1 MFKKRRKIINIVLLV
16 TVFISLFQIQ
26 QPDDV
31 VQAQS
36 TSYSVSGRVT
46 DGYGNGL
53 SGVRVIADSKYKTFL
68 PLISSAASTM
78 NSDVQPKLGIQFY
91 YSAVTDSEGYYTID
105 AIPNGTYILQVDLP
119 GVTFS
124 PEKREINADT
134 TGSQDF
140 NLYLSDPVITPETV
154 VLTDL
159 SNQYLDGVSYDG
171 ETFTFTQ
178 MTSELEQVDVGDIIV
193 SGVSAVDPDGY
204 LRKITSI
211 TNPGAGV
218 IFATVPATLE
228 ESIQDGS
235 AFMMDTLQP
244 SKVIS
249 MAALPGVTMLAPRLN
264 EPLTFYFEVED
275 VVLYDDDGNLSTTND
290 QIRANGSIEFDM
302 EFVFY
307 LDMQGFQVRRFSLT
321 NENTLRD
328 TLEIFTEIELASLE
342 EEAIL
347 ATQYFSPITLMVG
360 PFPIVFVP
368 KLDLV
373 VGVDGSVK
381 VGVSTEVTHEFSMRA
396 GIQYRYSD
404 GWSPIA
410 EVTNTFSYTPPHLT
424 FEMTLKGYFGARF
437 NLYLYGLAGPF
448 VKITPYLEIK
458 VEPLEQPWWTLYG
471 GLDVPVGFR
480 AHDQLEKILDLEEY
494 EVFAIGLKQIIA
506 QAQVVDPGD
515 MVLVPAG
522 EFQMGCD
529 PDHNGGFGCDS
540 DELPLHTVYL
550 DAYLIDQTEVTN
562 AQYAQCVDAGACN
575 PPYSNTSYTRSWY
588 YGNPDY
594 DNYPVINVS
603 WYDSEDFCTWA
614 GKRLPSE
621 AEWEKAAR
629 GTTVRAYPWGDG
641 DPNCSLANSYNN
653 ATGSYC
659 VGDTSEVGSY
669 PAGGSPY
676 GALDMA
682 GNVWEWV
689 GDWYSSTYYLDSPYV
704 NPQGPSS
711 GTYKVLR
718 GGSWYFDWKVL
729 RTASRNGDN
738 PGTLIRDIGIGF
750 RCASSPG
757 N

>member
-1 MFKKRRKIINIVLLV
+1 MRKRVINFFLFITILV
-16 TVFISLFQIQ
+16 SVFQVDTQ
-26 QPDDV
+26 GVV

-36 TSYSVSGRVT
+36 TSFSVSGRVT
-46 DGYGNGL
+46 NGYGNGL
-53 SGVRVIADSKYKTFL
+53 VGVRVYADSKYKTFL
-68 PLISSAASTM
+68 PLISSSSSTM
-78 NSDVQPKLGIQFY
+78 SSDTKPESQLQFF
-91 YSAVTDSEGYYTID
+91 YSAVTDSDGYYTID
-105 AIPNGTYILQVDLP
+105 AIPVGTYILQVDLP
-119 GVTFS
+119 GVTFN
-124 PEKREINADT
+124 PEKREITADT

-140 NLYLSDPVITPETV
+140 DLYISDPVITPETV

-159 SNQYLDGVSYDG
+159 SNQYLDVTTYDG

-178 MTSELEQVDVGDIIV
+178 ITSELDQVDVGDIIV
-193 SGVSAVDPDGY
+193 SGVSLVDPDGY

-211 TNPGAGV
+211 TSSSEGV
-218 IFATVPATLE
+218 IFTTIPATLE
-228 ESIQDGS
+228 EAIQDGS
-235 AFMMDTLQP
+235 AFVIDTLQP
-244 SKVIS
+244 TQVVS
-249 MAALPGVTMLAPRLN
+249 MSALQGVTMLAPRPN
-264 EPLTFYFEVED
+264 EPLTFYFNVDD
-275 VVLYDDDGNLSTTND
+275 VVLYDDDGNLSTTDD

-321 NENTLRD
+321 NENNLRD
-328 TLEIFTEIELASLE
+328 TLEIFTEVELAELE

-360 PFPIVFVP
+360 PLPIVFIP

-381 VGVSTEVTHEFSMRA
+381 VGVSTEVSHEFSMRA
-396 GIQYRYSD
+396 GIQYRYSN
-404 GWSPIA
+404 GWSSIA

-437 NLYLYGLAGPF
+437 NLYLYGAAGPF

-480 AHDQLEKILDLEEY
+480 AHDYLEKILDLDEY
-494 EVFAIGLKQIIA
+494 EVFAIGLKRVIA
-506 QAQVVDPGD
+506 QAQVVDPGE
-515 MVLVPAG
+515 MVYVPAG

-529 PDHNGGFGCDS
+529 PAHNGGYSCYS

-550 DAYLIDQTEVTN
+550 DAYYIDQTEVTN
-562 AQYAQCVDAGACN
+562 AQFAQCVDAGACN
-575 PPYSNTSYTRSWY
+575 PPYYSSSYTRDSY
-588 YGNPDY
+588 YGNPEY
-594 DNYPVINVS
+594 DNYPVIYVD
-603 WYDSEDFCTWA
+603 WYMAEDYCTWA
-614 GKRLPSE
+614 GKRLPTE
-621 AEWEKAAR
+621 AEWEKADR

-669 PAGGSPY
+669 PAGASQY

-689 GDWYSSTYYLDSPYV
+689 NDWYQENYYSNSPYE
-704 NPQGPSS
+704 NPPGPES
-711 GTYKVLR
+711 GTYRVLR
-718 GGSWYFDWKVL
+718 GGSWNGGWGYV
-729 RTASRNGDN
+729 RTAARYYID
-738 PGTLIRDIGIGF
+738 PYRYLLGF
-750 RCASSPG
+750 RCASPPPG